1 MLKQTNNNYTWRFL
15 CQNFFHANQ
24 HVKIKK
30 IISSFSQRQ
39 LATWPVKILSRNQCR
54 NCGFWFWFES
64 MRHIKI
70 WKCFLSASLHVES
83 KLTTSP
89 FTEFAIFHI
98 FPREQ
103 FNVQMTHLACDWQ
116 LELITAPIRNW
127 LFLGKWRFTKQHES
141 QADVIFTPPPIFLF
155 LTIDCPLGN
164 FFLFPAFCC
173 H

>member
-127 LFLGKWRFTKQHES
+127 LFLGKWRFTKQH
-141 QADVIFTPPPIFLF
+141 
-155 LTIDCPLGN
+155 
-164 FFLFPAFCC
+164 
-173 H
+173 